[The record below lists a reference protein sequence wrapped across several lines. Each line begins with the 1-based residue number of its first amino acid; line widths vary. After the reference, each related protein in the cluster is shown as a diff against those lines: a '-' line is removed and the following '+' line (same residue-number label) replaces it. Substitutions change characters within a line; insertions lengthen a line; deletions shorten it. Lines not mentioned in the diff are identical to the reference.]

1 TSNELLIVNDW
12 KRDMENIGEYLSEIG
27 TIPLLEGNA
36 PSERVASSL
45 APQRIEVSA
54 NQSRS
59 TATEQPSAQVVV
71 RAAPVH
77 NQVNTQEAT
86 QVHIPSEPSR
96 PRFKLGMRAP
106 TVSPADST
114 HQISEEQAT
123 RVASNLNNPVVRPV
137 APAAPTPPVGAYLQQ
152 QQPM

>member
-1 TSNELLIVNDW
+1 
-12 KRDMENIGEYLSEIG
+12 
-27 TIPLLEGNA
+27 
-36 PSERVASSL
+36 
-45 APQRIEVSA
+45 
-54 NQSRS
+54 
-59 TATEQPSAQVVV
+59 
-71 RAAPVH
+71 

-96 PRFKLGMRAP
+96 PRFKLGMRSP

-152 QQPM
+152 QQPMQPQYQQQAPVQAPIQQQQTPQAMKLPDTARVVQGQIYLPAEGNG